1 MNIDVMSASY
11 IQAERIIRVETELGP
26 DVLLP
31 ERLRMHER
39 VSGLFE
45 LTVAVSSKR
54 TDIAAEELVGK
65 LADVSVETG
74 LGGRRTWNGLVT
86 DLIEGPGVTRGLR
99 AYTLVLRPQH
109 WLLSQRSDCRIWMDK
124 NSVEIA
130 QILMGEHGLLSPVTA
145 GIVTAPPPQHYS
157 VQFNETDLA
166 YLTRRLEED
175 GIFYWF
181 EHEGGSPGSV
191 SARHSLHLASDVSGY
206 VTGPE
211 TDVRFAMGSADRN
224 HVTKFEKRFRF
235 LPGKRAGAD
244 WNFETPNR
252 VPSGDTPSLVK
263 LPKNDGYELYEY
275 PSLAGYGSGTRAS
288 EGIDNDA
295 VERQSK
301 LRMMSSEADHQRSEG
316 ASTVRTLAPG
326 RRFKPYDVANPTNLF
341 EEQVIID
348 ITHTAHDRSYAT
360 NEEGDPEYENVFTAI
375 PSKVPATPHRLTKR
389 PKIEGTQVA
398 LVAGPEGEEI
408 HPDEYGRIKVWFPWD
423 RRARK
428 DGSDTCWIRVA
439 QNWAGA
445 GWGGQII
452 PRIGMEVM
460 VTHLDGD
467 PDRPLVTGVV
477 PNARQKV
484 PYKLP
489 ENKTKSV
496 FRSNS
501 HKAGYRGFNEMTFE
515 DQAMREEIF
524 IRAERDMNV
533 VVLHDRT
540 EKVNRNK
547 AESIGGNKSNE
558 VVGNQFVNVG
568 GSLIQGIG
576 PMSLSNAVVAGLG
589 SASNTFSTMAAA
601 LSEHNYLSTVP
612 PGSYLLSIDS
622 TKHETVGLSASE
634 SVGLAKTVSVGQ
646 FYKLNVGR
654 EINFYAGATITVTAE
669 RHVFVH
675 GAADVQIHCGKATIK
690 MKSDGTIDVK
700 GSTIKIEGDKEII
713 LKAPKINLN
722 PD

>member
-11 IQAERIIRVETELGP
+11 IQAERIIRVETALGP

-31 ERLRMHER
+31 ERLSMRER

-45 LTVAVSSKR
+45 LTIAVNSKR
-54 TDIAAEELVGK
+54 TDIAPDELVGK
-65 LADVSVETG
+65 LADVSVDTG
-74 LGGRRTWNGLVT
+74 FGDRRTWNGLVT
-86 DLIEGPGVTRGLR
+86 ELIEGPGVTRGLR
-99 AYTLVLRPQH
+99 AYTLVFRPEH
-109 WLLSQRSDCRIWMDK
+109 WLLSQRSDCRIWLDK
-124 NSVEIA
+124 TSVEVA
-130 QILMGEHGLLSPVTA
+130 QILMGEHQLASPVTK
-145 GIVTAPPPQHYS
+145 GIITAPPAQHYS

-175 GIFYWF
+175 GIFFWF

-191 SARHSLHLASDVSGY
+191 SAKHTLHLASDISGY

-224 HVTKFEKRFRF
+224 HVTKFEKRFRY
-235 LPGKRAGAD
+235 LPGRRAGAD

-252 VPSGDTPSLVK
+252 VPGGDTPSLVK

-316 ASTVRTLAPG
+316 ASTVRTLSPG
-326 RRFKPYDVANPTNLF
+326 RRFKPYDVANPTNIF
-341 EEQVIID
+341 DEQVIIE
-348 ITHTAHDRSYAT
+348 IVHTAHDRSYAT
-360 NEEGDPEYENVFTAI
+360 NEEGEPEYQNAFVAI
-375 PSKVPATPHRLTKR
+375 PSKVPATPHRTTRR

-423 RRARK
+423 RRAKK

-477 PNARQKV
+477 PNAKQKV

-489 ENKTKSV
+489 ENKTRSV
-496 FRSNS
+496 FKTNT
-501 HKAGYRGFNEMTFE
+501 HKGKGFNELYFE
-515 DQAMREEIF
+515 DEADAEEIYMH
-524 IRAERDMNV
+524 AQKDMNV
-533 VVLHDRT
+533 DVLHDRAKT
-540 EKVNRNK
+540 VGNDQSEEVGHDKSISVGNNHT
-547 AESIGGNKSNE
+547 ESIGANKTLSVGESFGRTVGRVSTEQVGLLKSTFVGGDQTVMVGVNKNENIGRSLSYSAGGNIGFDAGKVFEIKAADTFRVRVGETRFEMDKSGIIIIEAPLTTIAKGADAQLTIGPGPVLYTPALVPGKTPPPPAQCLKKMAAQRVPFIKQGSNE
-558 VVGNQFVNVG
+558 
-568 GSLIQGIG
+568 
-576 PMSLSNAVVAGLG
+576 
-589 SASNTFSTMAAA
+589 
-601 LSEHNYLSTVP
+601 
-612 PGSYLLSIDS
+612 
-622 TKHETVGLSASE
+622 
-634 SVGLAKTVSVGQ
+634 
-646 FYKLNVGR
+646 
-654 EINFYAGATITVTAE
+654 
-669 RHVFVH
+669 
-675 GAADVQIHCGKATIK
+675 
-690 MKSDGTIDVK
+690 
-700 GSTIKIEGDKEII
+700 
-713 LKAPKINLN
+713 
-722 PD
+722 

>member
-11 IQAERIIRVETELGP
+11 IQAERIIRVETALGP

-31 ERLRMHER
+31 ERLSMHEK

-45 LTVAVSSKR
+45 LTIAVNSKR
-54 TDIAAEELVGK
+54 TDIAPDELVGK
-65 LADVSVETG
+65 LADVSVDTG
-74 LGGRRTWNGLVT
+74 FGDRRTWNGLVT
-86 DLIEGPGVTRGLR
+86 ELIEGPGVTRGLR
-99 AYTLVLRPQH
+99 AYTLVLRPEH
-109 WLLSQRSDCRIWMDK
+109 WLLSQRSDCRIWLDK
-124 NSVEIA
+124 TSVEVA
-130 QILMGEHGLLSPVTA
+130 QILMGEHSLASPVTK
-145 GIVTAPPPQHYS
+145 GIVTPPPAQHYS

-191 SARHSLHLASDVSGY
+191 SAKHTLHLASDISGY

-224 HVTKFEKRFRF
+224 HVTKFEKRFRY
-235 LPGKRAGAD
+235 LPGRRAGAD

-252 VPSGDTPSLVK
+252 VPGGDTPSLVK

-316 ASTVRTLAPG
+316 ASTVRTLSPG
-326 RRFKPYDVANPTNLF
+326 RRFKPYDVANPTNIF
-341 EEQVIID
+341 DEQVIIE
-348 ITHTAHDRSYAT
+348 IVHTAHDRSYAT
-360 NEEGDPEYENVFTAI
+360 NEEGEPEYQNAFVAI
-375 PSKVPATPHRLTKR
+375 PSKVPATPHRTTRR

-423 RRARK
+423 RRAKK

-477 PNARQKV
+477 PNAKQKV

-496 FRSNS
+496 FRTNT
-501 HKAGYRGFNEMTFE
+501 HKSKDKRQMNELSFE
-515 DQAMREEIF
+515 DREAEEEVFIHAQKDRNEKTLNNHTERIDNNWMQSVGRDKAIQVDNNHDEI
-524 IRAERDMNV
+524 IGNNMT
-533 VVLHDRT
+533 L
-540 EKVNRNK
+540 
-547 AESIGGNKSNE
+547 SIGRNRLHNFIPVEITKLWTGIGDAARNVRSFASKIPSFGNWHIYVQNSVLEFIGFSYSRSVAKDFVSS
-558 VVGNQFVNVG
+558 VGGNQNNSIEGSLEVSVG
-568 GSLIQGIG
+568 G
-576 PMSLSNAVVAGLG
+576 
-589 SASNTFSTMAAA
+589 FS
-601 LSEHNYLSTVP
+601 
-612 PGSYLLSIDS
+612 
-622 TKHETVGLSASE
+622 SE
-634 SVGLAKTVSVGQ
+634 SVNGVKIIQSDEHIDIVAGGSSIHL
-646 FYKLNVGR
+646 YK
-654 EINFYAGATITVTAE
+654 
-669 RHVFVH
+669 
-675 GAADVQIHCGKATIK
+675 
-690 MKSDGTIDVK
+690 DGTIVIDGKQLFIDIQGKVEIN
-700 GSTIKIEGDKEII
+700 GSRID
-713 LKAPKINLN
+713 IN
-722 PD
+722 